1 MWLGKTRYG
10 FLLTEEELVL
20 VRLSLF
26 RRDTT
31 DAEPDPEEEHEM
43 QMFKG
48 SMGSGLS
55 NQKDSGATPNFRS
68 PAHSRSFDSYAG
80 SQAAFYTSTRKD
92 DDLIPQ
98 CPRMAPTNQDASLPD
113 RVLKLPEDI
122 FVQFYHNP
130 SCNHGA
136 PGSGFMDSVKQWS
149 QTLEP
154 AQLWIGAPG
163 SEEGAGPGYVPPADM
178 QK

>member
-1 MWLGKTRYG
+1 ML
-10 FLLTEEELVL
+10 
-20 VRLSLF
+20 
-26 RRDTT
+26 
-31 DAEPDPEEEHEM
+31 H
-43 QMFKG
+43 
-48 SMGSGLS
+48 S
-55 NQKDSGATPNFRS
+55 NQ
-68 PAHSRSFDSYAG
+68 
-80 SQAAFYTSTRKD
+80 STRKD

-113 RVLKLPEDI
+113 RVLKLTEDI

-178 QK
+178 QKEIAAVKALNLKNFGGYARWDGPIAMKNQDYEGIVKGAIIS

>member
-31 DAEPDPEEEHEM
+31 DAEPDPEKEHEM

-48 SMGSGLS
+48 SMGSDLS
-55 NQKDSGATPNFRS
+55 NQKDSGAIPNFRS

-80 SQAAFYTSTRKD
+80 SQAAFYTVLEWSHIPWSSSGLDKLTVNLGLWWWPVLAIQSCSIKEGSNYTALGERKRGHSPEFKIEELTIQQLEVFKD
-92 DDLIPQ
+92 ELEINPGKCRLCDPQ
-98 CPRMAPTNQDASLPD
+98 
-113 RVLKLPEDI
+113 VPE
-122 FVQFYHNP
+122 
-130 SCNHGA
+130 
-136 PGSGFMDSVKQWS
+136 
-149 QTLEP
+149 
-154 AQLWIGAPG
+154 
-163 SEEGAGPGYVPPADM
+163 
-178 QK
+178 